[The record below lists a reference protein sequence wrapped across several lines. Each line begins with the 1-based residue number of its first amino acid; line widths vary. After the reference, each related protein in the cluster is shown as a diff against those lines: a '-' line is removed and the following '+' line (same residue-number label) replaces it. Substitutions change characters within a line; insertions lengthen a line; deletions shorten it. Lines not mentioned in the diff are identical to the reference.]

1 MYECAE
7 ILHMPRS
14 SLSHVFIKSLHYYKK
29 IVQKFPQEQKK
40 SISTKFDV
48 EP

>member
-1 MYECAE
+1 MNVLKFFICLEALFLMY
-7 ILHMPRS
+7 
-14 SLSHVFIKSLHYYKK
+14 SLKAFTIIKK